1 MTAANA
7 EQRRAYHR
15 EYDRTHRPNRGETH
29 TTRAGFAMAR
39 NRFVAIDGEGFDDS
53 GRHLYVYLAAS
64 DGGHFESVY
73 NPNGLSPREC
83 WEFLLSLP
91 RIFGPA
97 IYVSYSFGYESEYWI
112 PTNRDRVK
120 ILDETGRCL
129 YGPYRIRLWPRK
141 RFEITRVLT
150 VDGKPV
156 KGPRVRIDDV
166 FSYFACSFE
175 KAVEE
180 WLPNITPLQRSVLHE
195 GKALR
200 GAFTRAA
207 FEDGSV
213 QLYNRVELQLL
224 VLLARALKSA
234 REDAGLQSSDFY
246 SPANLAVA
254 LFKKYHVTIMPAP
267 PQVEKAAYAAFFG
280 GRIECAAFG
289 SYFGPVYEYDINR
302 AYPYAMSLL
311 PDLSEGTWERS
322 FRFRTRSRWSLYRV
336 SWDFPEGWRFYPF
349 PWRAENGAVFYPPR
363 GTGWVWAP
371 EIQPWMLKF
380 LRFSDGW
387 HFIASKNNIPPFGWQ
402 ADVYRQTLDLKRRG
416 LTGPAHSLKVG
427 QNSAYGKLA
436 QQTSMRIGEVDG
448 HMGRVRPTFH
458 HPCYAGLITSM
469 TRARLWEM
477 LDDFNSGDE
486 TEIISFCTDA
496 VYSTSPLCLLD
507 SADDG
512 HTLGKVEPVS
522 DEFGAL
528 KCETFD
534 AMQSLQSGVY
544 RLQKDG
550 EWITRA
556 RGFAN
561 RNVPWDL
568 VNEGW
573 MNGAQTVTH
582 VLKRFIGHRWAS
594 HQSRYHARTWAS
606 VPKEIRLGAV
616 GKRYLAPKPKF
627 TAMDN
632 PSRRLYWTLPER
644 DIGYDEV
651 SAPNLPNFG
660 RRPMV
665 AQEETA
671 EDLGDWRAEAG
682 PYEG

>member
-1 MTAANA
+1 MTFKDP
-7 EQRRAYHR
+7 EKRRAYYR
-15 EYDRTHRPNRGETH
+15 DYDRIHRPNRGETH

-39 NRFVAIDGEGFDDS
+39 NHFVAIDGEGLDVA

-64 DGGHFESVY
+64 DGDRLRSVY
-73 NPNGLSPREC
+73 NPNGLTPREC

-91 RIFGPA
+91 KVFGPA
-97 IYVSYSFGYESEYWI
+97 VYVSYASGYDSEYWI
-112 PTNRDRVK
+112 PTRPDRQK
-120 ILDETGRCL
+120 LLDETGWCL
-129 YGPYRIRLWPRK
+129 YGPYRILLWPRK

-150 VDGKPV
+150 DDGKPV

-166 FSYFACSFE
+166 FSYFSCTFE

-180 WLPNITPLQRSVLHE
+180 WLPNITPLQRSILHE
-195 GKALR
+195 GKAR
-200 GAFTRAA
+200 RKAFTQAD
-207 FEDGSV
+207 FEDGTV
-213 QLYNRVELQLL
+213 QRYNKVELQLL
-224 VLLARALKSA
+224 VHLARALKSA
-234 REDAGLQSSDFY
+234 REDAGLKSSDFY

-254 LFKKYHVTIMPAP
+254 LFKKYQVKIVPAP
-267 PQVEKAAYAAFFG
+267 AEVERAAYAAFFG

-311 PDLSEGTWERS
+311 PDLSNGTWQRSSS
-322 FRFRTRSRWSLYRV
+322 FRPKSQWSLYRV

-349 PWRAENGAVFYPPR
+349 PWRAERGNVFYPPR

-387 HFIASKNNIPPFGWQ
+387 HFIPSKDNVPPFGWQ
-402 ADVYRQTLDLKRRG
+402 ADVYRQTLDLKGRG
-416 LTGPAHSLKVG
+416 LTGPAHALKLG

-436 QQTSMRIGEVDG
+436 QQTSMRIRNVNG
-448 HMGRVRPTFH
+448 HQVPQRPTFH
-458 HPCYAGLITSM
+458 HPCYAGLITSI
-469 TRARLWEM
+469 TRARLWNM
-477 LDDFNSGDE
+477 LDDFNSDDE
-486 TEIISFCTDA
+486 TGIISFCTDA
-496 VYSTSPLCLLD
+496 VYSTTPLLVLT
-507 SADDG
+507 SGEDG
-512 HTLGKVEPVS
+512 RILGNVEPVS

-544 RLQKDG
+544 RLRKGG
-550 EWITRA
+550 EWTTRA

-573 MNGAQTVTH
+573 KRGAEAVTH
-582 VLKRFIGHRWAS
+582 TQERFIGHRWAS
-594 HQSRYHARTWAS
+594 HQARYRARTWS
-606 VPKEIRLGAV
+606 NVPKEIRLGAV
-616 GKRYLAPKPKF
+616 GKRYLAPAPTF
-627 TAMDN
+627 TAIDN
-632 PSRRLYWTLPER
+632 PATRLYWTLPER
-644 DIGYDEV
+644 DIGYDDP

-660 RRPMV
+660 RRPKV
-665 AQEETA
+665 SQDETA
-671 EDLGDWRAEAG
+671 EDLRDWGTE
-682 PYEG
+682 